1 MQDIK
6 KDFPILQKK
15 INGKRFVYLNSAATS
30 QKPEA
35 VIETMK
41 DYYEN
46 YNSNLNR
53 GSDSISIRVSKE
65 YEAVREKVARFIN
78 ADKDEIVFTKSA
90 TESINLVMY
99 SVFQEFSK
107 GDEIILSIA
116 EHHSNLV
123 PWQHVQKKDVK
134 LKFVD
139 VDENGVLRID
149 QFKKLLN
156 EKTKLVCLMH
166 VSNVLGTINSI
177 KEICKLVHNVGARVL
192 IDAAQS
198 VPNMKV
204 DVKEIG
210 CDFLVFSGHKMLSP
224 MGIGVL
230 YGKKNE
236 LEKLNP
242 FLYGGDMISEV
253 ELENSSWAEVP
264 RKFEAGTQ
272 NISAVVGF
280 GKAIDYLNKV
290 GMETIRNHEKDL
302 VKYTLEKLNKIKGI
316 KIYGPKNLEIR
327 GGVVSFNVSGIHPHD
342 VAEFLASK
350 GIAVRAG
357 HMCCQPL
364 MKRLGVSSVVRVSFY
379 IYNTKEDVD
388 LLCNALEEA
397 IKFFNKR
404 K

>member
-253 ELENSSWAEVP
+253 ELEN
-264 RKFEAGTQ
+264 
-272 NISAVVGF
+272 
-280 GKAIDYLNKV
+280 
-290 GMETIRNHEKDL
+290 
-302 VKYTLEKLNKIKGI
+302 
-316 KIYGPKNLEIR
+316 
-327 GGVVSFNVSGIHPHD
+327 
-342 VAEFLASK
+342 
-350 GIAVRAG
+350 
-357 HMCCQPL
+357 
-364 MKRLGVSSVVRVSFY
+364 
-379 IYNTKEDVD
+379 
-388 LLCNALEEA
+388 
-397 IKFFNKR
+397 
-404 K
+404 